1 MRVRVQREQPG
12 KSWFENSIPTVF
24 AKSLKIV
31 FAKVFW
37 FLRKLGKFVK
47 SQKLCEIFE
56 NI

>member
-1 MRVRVQREQPG
+1 MRVRIQREQPG